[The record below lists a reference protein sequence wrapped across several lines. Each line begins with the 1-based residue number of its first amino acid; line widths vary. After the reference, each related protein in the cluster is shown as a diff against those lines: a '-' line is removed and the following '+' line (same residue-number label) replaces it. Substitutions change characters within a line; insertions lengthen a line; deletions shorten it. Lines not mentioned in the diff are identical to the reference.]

1 MPSATATATIAPPP
15 PLKPTISEPYLSDP
29 MLVGNT
35 WYVIDR
41 HGDVYTIIDN
51 QVDSNPV
58 FQSVSAFRHS
68 KAMSKEQYAEAQ
80 ARQRQ
85 AEGRYA
91 ARPYPCHEN
100 DRSLS
105 YDVIGGVAYC
115 SRCAPRFRNQAPNTV
130 GVFGTLSLTDTTG
143 KHDRPTQW
151 ATVCC
156 GDHPPMPTVPNT
168 KWEPFPYPHGTSGEG
183 ANLGKLGK
191 VIRAARARGDAYIP
205 VGVKP
210 THSVVGDA
218 PVLPE
223 YDRTP
228 AKPVTKTVTKP
239 VAVAAPTPEPSATDW
254 EREYHVAKANVI
266 LLQTECQML
275 RAQLARHGVTVTGS
289 LGLGR
294 VN

>member
-1 MPSATATATIAPPP
+1 MTSATATPTIAPP
-15 PLKPTISEPYLSDP
+15 KPTISEPYLSDP

-35 WYVIDR
+35 WYVINR
-41 HGDVYTIIDN
+41 HGDVYPIIDN

-115 SRCAPRFRNQAPNTV
+115 SRCAPRFRNIATNTV

-156 GDHPPMPTVPNT
+156 GDHLPMPTVPNT
-168 KWEPFPYPHGTSGEG
+168 KWSPGWTAPTPAGLS
-183 ANLGKLGK
+183 K
-191 VIRAARARGDAYIP
+191 VIRAARARNDAYLP
-205 VGVKP
+205 AGVKP

-228 AKPVTKTVTKP
+228 AKPSSKPTPQPKP
-239 VAVAAPTPEPSATDW
+239 VAVPTPEPSATDW
-254 EREYHVAKANVI
+254 ERQYHVAEANVI
-266 LLQTECQML
+266 LLRAECEML
-275 RAQLARHGVTVTGS
+275 RRQLARRGVTVAGPI
-289 LGLGR
+289 GLGR
-294 VN
+294 ID